1 MKLAISQKKSNGG
14 YEIQISN
21 RPVVLSAK
29 NYSRIFKMSRPK
41 LSFLLFVIVLLL
53 RFAPAGMPVNAQDQR
68 PDRDTGRMSG
78 QITGQVR
85 YKGGT
90 PAFDVL
96 VSCDAFSGGTVEQ
109 TRTDRSGRF
118 RFDRLGA
125 SQFRVIVSVPGY
137 ITAQETVELMT
148 TPSAYVQFELVPN
161 PNDPAAKA
169 TSGVVAASIPQ
180 AAQQEFDQG
189 EKALS
194 SGNKEGLQ
202 QAVKHYEKAVQI
214 HPRFVQAQLKLGTS
228 YMDLGE
234 WAQAE
239 AALKKTLELD
249 ATAVNASFALGEV
262 YLRQKKDEE
271 AEKVVLQ
278 GLQTE
283 NRSYQGHLT
292 LARVYWDM
300 ASQIK
305 DETQARP
312 LLEKAYE
319 QVKKS
324 LELNPNFAHAHLVK
338 GNLLLRVRRVEDAQ
352 HEFEEYLR
360 LEPKG
365 PFAEQAR
372 TTVEK
377 IKKALASQ
385 PPAKP

>member
-1 MKLAISQKKSNGG
+1 
-14 YEIQISN
+14 
-21 RPVVLSAK
+21 
-29 NYSRIFKMSRPK
+29 MSYPK
-41 LSFLLFVIVLLL
+41 LSFLMFVILLLL
-53 RFAPAGMPVNAQDQR
+53 RFAPEGIPANAQGQR
-68 PDRDTGRMSG
+68 EGRMEGQAMSG
-78 QITGQVR
+78 QIIGQVR
-85 YKGGT
+85 YRGGA

-109 TRTDRSGRF
+109 VRTDRSGRF
-118 RFDRLGA
+118 RFDKLGP

-137 ITAQETVELMT
+137 LTAQETVELQT
-148 TPSAYVQFELVPN
+148 TPTAYVQFELIPN
-161 PNDPAAKA
+161 PNEPAA
-169 TSGVVAASIPQ
+169 TRGVVAASIPQ

-189 EKALS
+189 EKAAA

-202 QAVKHYEKAVQI
+202 EAVKHYEKAVQI

-234 WAQAE
+234 WDQAE

-262 YLRQKKDEE
+262 YLRQKKDEQ
-271 AEKVVLQ
+271 AEKVLLQ

-283 NRSYQGHLT
+283 DRSYQGHLT

-300 ASQIK
+300 ASRTK

-312 LLEKAYE
+312 ALEKAYE

-377 IKKALASQ
+377 IRKALASQ
-385 PPAKP
+385 PPTKP